1 MQEVSKSG
9 FRAIFFQYGSE
20 ADGWGEAYWNRC
32 FAEEKTPPMAYK
44 VEPPTSPLHSRMM
57 IVSDYGSREHR
68 LFFLT
73 EESEASFFGP

>member
-1 MQEVSKSG
+1 MREVSKSE
-9 FRAIFFQYGSE
+9 FRDMFFRYGSE
-20 ADGWGEAYWNRC
+20 AEGWGEAYWNRF

-44 VEPPTSPLHSRMM
+44 VEPPASPLHTRMM

-73 EESEASFFGP
+73 EESEASFFGT